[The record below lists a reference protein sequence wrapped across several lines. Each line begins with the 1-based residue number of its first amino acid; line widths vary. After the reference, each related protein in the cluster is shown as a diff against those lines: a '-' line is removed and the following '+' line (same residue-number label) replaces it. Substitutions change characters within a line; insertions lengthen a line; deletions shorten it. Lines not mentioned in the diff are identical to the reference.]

1 MVTLHFSV
9 IEHAYAFV
17 FAILTVKIGLHIQTL
32 YNESQPSLPPDFHST
47 IWSKMKGRSVMQES
61 SQLFLMLKCNT
72 LHTVGINGTLC

>member
-17 FAILTVKIGLHIQTL
+17 FAIMTVKIGLHIQTL

-47 IWSKMKGRSVMQES
+47 IWSKLDEGRVS
-61 SQLFLMLKCNT
+61 
-72 LHTVGINGTLC
+72 HAGIITAVSHAEM